1 MSDPSPRSLPA
12 GLAALPPRGL
22 RRRLGSRPL
31 EGGPAMSRVAVVT
44 DSASDMDPARAASLG
59 ITIVPLIVNFG
70 SETYSAGV
78 DLSTADFWKRMT
90 APDAPFPTTAAC
102 S

>member
-1 MSDPSPRSLPA
+1 
-12 GLAALPPRGL
+12 
-22 RRRLGSRPL
+22 
-31 EGGPAMSRVAVVT
+31 MSRVAVVT

-90 APDAPFPTTAAC
+90 FLLPSLPTAST
-102 S
+102 